1 MEKTPWSMN
10 AISKTCKHG
19 HNIFEL
25 SDILTNYS
33 FATTEAE
40 RDC

>member
-1 MEKTPWSMN
+1 MN

-25 SDILTNYS
+25 SDILSNYS